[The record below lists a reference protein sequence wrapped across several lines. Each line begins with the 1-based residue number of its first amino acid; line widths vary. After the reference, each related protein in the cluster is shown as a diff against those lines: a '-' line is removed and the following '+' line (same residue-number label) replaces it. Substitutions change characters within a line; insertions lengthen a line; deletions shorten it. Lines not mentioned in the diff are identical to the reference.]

1 MQLFKRIITAGL
13 NGFYRNRTISISSI
27 FILVVTLSIIASI
40 FLFKAVFNSSVDQI
54 KSKVDIS
61 IYLKNDSSDATII
74 SVKQKLLSIQNV
86 KEVNFI
92 SKDDTLKD
100 FREQYKN
107 DVATIKALEEI
118 GTNPF
123 GASYQ
128 VKANDT
134 NDYNGIM
141 EKINEEGFLAD
152 DKKDIDKINY
162 VDIKDSIDKLNKI
175 ITWFNSFGFVMIII
189 FAVMSLLI
197 VYNTVRLAIFT
208 FKDEISVMKLVGASD
223 MYIRGPFIVESII
236 YGVVASVIT
245 TALFYPVT
253 KYIAAKTIDFFGGYS
268 IHQYYT
274 DHMLSIFLML
284 TSAGILVAAISSILA
299 VRKYL
304 SV

>member
-1 MQLFKRIITAGL
+1 MQLFKRIITAGF

-40 FLFKAVFNSSVDQI
+40 FLFKAVFNNSVEQI

-61 IYLKNDSSDATII
+61 IYLKSDSSDATII
-74 SVKQKLLSIQNV
+74 SVKQKLLSIKNV

-92 SKDDTLKD
+92 SKEDTLKN

-107 DVATIKALEEI
+107 DAVTIKALEEI

-134 NDYNGIM
+134 NNYNEIISR
-141 EKINEEGFLAD
+141 INEEGFLAD

-175 ITWFNSFGFVMIII
+175 IVWFNSFGFIMIII

-197 VYNTVRLAIFT
+197 VYNTIRLAIFT

-236 YGVVASVIT
+236 YGLLASIIT
-245 TALFYPVT
+245 ISLFYPIT
-253 KYIAAKTIDFFGGYS
+253 KYIAARTIDFFGGYS
-268 IHQYYT
+268 VHQYYL
-274 DHMLSIFLML
+274 DNALSLFLML
-284 TSAGILVAAISSILA
+284 AGAGIVVASISSILA

>member
-1 MQLFKRIITAGL
+1 MNKNILAIID
-13 NGFYRNRTISISSI
+13 
-27 FILVVTLSIIASI
+27 
-40 FLFKAVFNSSVDQI
+40 SVDQI

-61 IYLKNDSSDATII
+61 IYLKSDSSDATII
-74 SVKQKLLSIQNV
+74 SVKQKLLSIDKV

-92 SKDDTLKD
+92 SKDDTLKN

-107 DVATIKALEEI
+107 DPITIKALEEI

-128 VKANDT
+128 IKANDT
-134 NDYNGIM
+134 SDYNDIIA
-141 EKINEEGFLAD
+141 KINEEGFLAD

-175 ITWFNSFGFVMIII
+175 IVWFNSFGFVMIII

-197 VYNTVRLAIFT
+197 VYNTIRLAIFT

-236 YGVVASVIT
+236 YGLLSSIIT
-245 TALFYPVT
+245 MAIFYPVT
-253 KYIAAKTIDFFGGYS
+253 KYVAVKTVDFFGGYS
-268 IHQYYT
+268 VHQYYL
-274 DHMLSIFLML
+274 DNSLNIFLIL
-284 TSAGILVAAISSILA
+284 ASAGIVVASISSILA

>member
-40 FLFKAVFNSSVDQI
+40 FLFKAVFNNSVDQI

-61 IYLKNDSSDATII
+61 IYLKSDSSDATII
-74 SVKQKLLSIQNV
+74 SVKQKLSGIKNV

-92 SKDDTLKD
+92 SKEDTLKN
-100 FREQYKN
+100 FKEQYKN
-107 DVATIKALEEI
+107 DAATIKALEEI

-134 NDYNGIM
+134 NDYDGIM
-141 EKINEEGFLAD
+141 SKINEEGFLAD

-175 ITWFNSFGFVMIII
+175 IIWFNSFGLVMIII

-236 YGVVASVIT
+236 YGLLASIIT
-245 TALFYPVT
+245 VLLFYPVT
-253 KYIAAKTIDFFGGYS
+253 KYIATRTMDFFGGYDV
-268 IHQYYT
+268 HLYYT
-274 DHMLSIFLML
+274 DHLVSLFLML
-284 TSAGILVAAISSILA
+284 AGAGILVASISSILA